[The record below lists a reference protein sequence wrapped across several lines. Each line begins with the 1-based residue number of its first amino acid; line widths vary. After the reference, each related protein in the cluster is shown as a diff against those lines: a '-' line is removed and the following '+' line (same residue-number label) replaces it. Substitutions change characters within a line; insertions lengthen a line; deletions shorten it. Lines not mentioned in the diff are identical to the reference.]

1 MRKQDRIIIWPSYF
15 DATKTR
21 KDGRRLS
28 KSLTVPS
35 PKILEIKEAA
45 EKLGLECEL
54 VSDAGYPKA
63 PWLKTGMIL
72 VKKKEAKDQTLR
84 KIARQLLKMR
94 SVAPPK

>member
-1 MRKQDRIIIWPSYF
+1 
-15 DATKTR
+15 
-21 KDGRRLS
+21 
-28 KSLTVPS
+28 VPS